1 MTPIF
6 LKLIAAAAL
15 TAATA
20 AAAQDQSVA
29 NYPSRPLRLIT
40 GFLPGGV
47 SDTVARVTGEK
58 LGELLGQRVIIDGR
72 PGAGGV
78 LSMELAANAN
88 PDGHTLYMGQ
98 PVITISPNFKNKP
111 SFDPIKAFAPIS
123 LIGFGSTMM
132 VVHPGTPAGSVKE
145 LVAYGKSQ
153 PPGTLRFGHSGVGS
167 TNHLAGELFSV
178 MSGVK
183 LQPIPYKGAAANI
196 VGVLQGEIQI
206 AMLPTLAA
214 IPHVKNGRLKAIGM
228 TGSQRSPAIP
238 DVPTIGE
245 TLKGFDVPVWYG
257 FIVTAKTPVAIVNK
271 LHAETQ
277 RAIRTPEV
285 KDRLASQGIETQPA
299 TRAEFAKLIHDDA
312 ARWAALVRAAGIVL
326 E

>member
-1 MTPIF
+1 MNRCRS
-6 LKLIAAAAL
+6 LAL
-15 TAATA
+15 AVLLAP
-20 AAAQDQSVA
+20 SVA
-29 NYPSRPLRLIT
+29 FAQTPSADNYPSRPLRLIT

-58 LGELLGQRVIIDGR
+58 LGELLGQRVIVDGR

-78 LSMELAANAN
+78 LSMEIAANAN

-98 PVITISPNFKNKP
+98 PVITISPNFKKKP
-111 SFDPIKAFAPIS
+111 PFDPLKAFAPIS
-123 LIGFGSTMM
+123 LIGFGTTMM
-132 VVHPGTPAGSVKE
+132 VVHPSTPASTVKE
-145 LVAYGKSQ
+145 LIAYGKSQ
-153 PPGTLRFGHSGVGS
+153 PPGTLRFGHSGAGS
-167 TNHLAGELFSV
+167 TNHLAGELFAV

-183 LQPIPYKGAAANI
+183 LAPIPYKGAAANI

-214 IPHVKNGRLKAIGM
+214 IPHVKSGRLKAIGM
-228 TGSQRSPAIP
+228 TGSKRSPAAP
-238 DVPTIGE
+238 DVPTIAE
-245 TLKGFDVPVWYG
+245 TLKGYDVPVWYG
-257 FIVTAKTPVAIVNK
+257 FIITAKTPAAIVNK

-277 RAIRTPEV
+277 RAIQAPEV

-299 TRAEFAKLIHDDA
+299 TRAEFAKLIQDDA
-312 ARWAALVRAAGIVL
+312 VRWARLVKDAGIVL